1 MKRQRNTFQTKQ
13 DKTSE
18 KELNKTE
25 ISNLPAKEFKVIII
39 KMLTELGRRID
50 ELKWELQQRENIK
63 KNQWELKNTITEV
76 KINTT
81 DNQQIRE

>member
-50 ELKWELQQRENIK
+50 ELK
-63 KNQWELKNTITEV
+63 
-76 KINTT
+76 
-81 DNQQIRE
+81 